1 VPSSRDNQSKRR
13 SLRLS
18 REEIL
23 SGGVIKTMFLLGWP
37 MMLSSLLQTLYNLTD
52 MFWLGRLP
60 TEEAKVAV
68 AAINFTWPMVFFF
81 ISFAGGLGRGGI
93 PIISQYIGAGER
105 DKANHY
111 TGQIFSV
118 VIIISSIMAALG
130 FIFAHPIFELMG
142 AKGVLLETS
151 ATYGSIIFLGLPFM
165 FIVMGGGQ
173 VISAEGD
180 TVTPLIISSVSV
192 LINMILDPVL
202 IFGLIGF
209 PAMGVFGAATATVI
223 ARVIAAIWL
232 LSLLLHG
239 RLRLKPK
246 LKDFKP
252 KWESVKF
259 ILRVG
264 LPSSASMSAMAFGF
278 VVIQSILAQLPDQ
291 VLAIASYGV
300 GNRIVNM
307 MFVIVNGLAAS
318 LTIMLGQA
326 LGADDVKR
334 SVEIA
339 QKGMFLMFYMLL
351 AASGLIYVFR
361 DPIVRFFIPNNPE
374 VIAGAKTFL
383 SIVLIGIPY
392 FGLFRVESS
401 LLTGS
406 GHTFQGMIL
415 SISRLWLLRIPLAI
429 YFALII
435 GMNAIGVWFAMA
447 ISNMVS
453 AGIGGI
459 FYFKGD
465 WKKKIIK
472 KPKPRI

>member
-1 VPSSRDNQSKRR
+1 
-13 SLRLS
+13 
-18 REEIL
+18 
-23 SGGVIKTMFLLGWP
+23 M
-37 MMLSSLLQTLYNLTD
+37 
-52 MFWLGRLP
+52 
-60 TEEAKVAV
+60 
-68 AAINFTWPMVFFF
+68 
-81 ISFAGGLGRGGI
+81 
-93 PIISQYIGAGER
+93 
-105 DKANHY
+105 
-111 TGQIFSV
+111 
-118 VIIISSIMAALG
+118 
-130 FIFAHPIFELMG
+130 
-142 AKGVLLETS
+142 
-151 ATYGSIIFLGLPFM
+151 
-165 FIVMGGGQ
+165 
-173 VISAEGD
+173 
-180 TVTPLIISSVSV
+180 
-192 LINMILDPVL
+192 
-202 IFGLIGF
+202 
-209 PAMGVFGAATATVI
+209 
-223 ARVIAAIWL
+223 
-232 LSLLLHG
+232 
-239 RLRLKPK
+239 RLKPK
-246 LKDFKP
+246 WKDFKP
-252 KWESVKF
+252 RWESVKF

-278 VVIQSILAQLPDQ
+278 VIIQSILAQLPDQ

-326 LGADDVKR
+326 LGADDIKR

-339 QKGMFLMFYMLL
+339 RKGMFLMFYMLL
-351 AASGLIYVFR
+351 AASGLIYIFR

-374 VIAGAKTFL
+374 VIQGAKTFL

-415 SISRLWLLRIPLAI
+415 STARLWLLRIPLAI
-429 YFALII
+429 YFALIM
-435 GMNAIGVWFAMA
+435 GMDAIGVWFAMA

-472 KPKPRI
+472 KPKPKI

>member
-1 VPSSRDNQSKRR
+1 MVPHPENQSKRR

-23 SGGVIKTMFLLGWP
+23 NGGVIKTMFLLGWP
-37 MMLSSLLQTLYNLTD
+37 MMVSSLLQTLYNLTD

-60 TEEAKVAV
+60 TEEARIAV
-68 AAINFTWPMVFFF
+68 AAINFTWPVIFFF

-93 PIISQYIGAGER
+93 PIISQYIGAGDKE
-105 DKANHY
+105 KANHY

-118 VIIISSIMAALG
+118 VLIISSIMAAFG
-130 FIFAHPIFELMG
+130 FIFAYPIFELIG
-142 AKGVLLETS
+142 AKGALLET
-151 ATYGSIIFLGLPFM
+151 AAIYGSIIFLGLPFM
-165 FIVMGGGQ
+165 FVVMGGGS

-192 LINMILDPVL
+192 LINMILDPIL
-202 IFGLIGF
+202 IFGLFGF
-209 PAMGVFGAATATVI
+209 PKMGVFGAATATVI

-232 LSLLLHG
+232 LYLLLRG
-239 RLRLKPK
+239 KLRLKPK
-246 LKDFKP
+246 WKDFKP
-252 KWESVKF
+252 RWESVKF

-278 VVIQSILAQLPDQ
+278 VIIQSILAQLPDQ

-326 LGADDVKR
+326 LGADDIKR

-351 AASGLIYVFR
+351 AASGLIYIFR

-374 VIAGAKTFL
+374 VIQGAKTFL

-415 SISRLWLLRIPLAI
+415 STARLWLLRIPLAI
-429 YFALII
+429 YFALIM
-435 GMNAIGVWFAMA
+435 GMDAIGVWFAMA

-472 KPKPRI
+472 KPKPKI